1 VDTSRKLAIV
11 LKWVGG
17 SDYLRTSFFYFSFS
31 FGEQILSQFCFC
43 FVWNAGF
50 DDFSP
55 PRDSLRSGNHFFLC
69 FFFFL
74 LLLLL
79 LTNIF
84 LLFLFSFINT
94 FTLVTDTRMI
104 KSNLAK
110 QS

>member
-1 VDTSRKLAIV
+1 MGLSRAQVDTSRKLAIV

-69 FFFFL
+69 FFFFSSSSSSL
-74 LLLLL
+74 NEYFPSLP
-79 LTNIF
+79 I
-84 LLFLFSFINT
+84 
-94 FTLVTDTRMI
+94 
-104 KSNLAK
+104 
-110 QS
+110 